1 MFDLIVMYI
10 EDCLLVLMAVAVYL
24 YLVISVYPRLTMRA
38 VWQSRRKGKNPEDRG
53 VRKLVFPEG
62 RAIVYEPSLSTRRFI
77 RHYALIKRGGCTY
90 IQCRIHERIALL
102 RYDVATFDRRGK
114 LLDIVSVREWIS
126 EPGHT
131 APVRLPRET
140 AYASVTLRK
149 ADAMYK
155 GREKT
160 LGYTLVGTALYA
172 GLTAVT
178 TVFVDC
184 ILQSSLSEICAAL
197 GAAGILP
204 DGGPVTPL
212 STSMSFAVIL
222 GLVSA
227 ACGVLI
233 HYIHA
238 NKVLNR

>member
-10 EDCLLVLMAVAVYL
+10 EDCLLVLMALAAYL
-24 YLVISVYPRLTMRA
+24 YLIISVYPRLTMRA
-38 VWQSRRKGKNPEDRG
+38 VWRSRRKGAPAGDRG
-53 VRKLVFPEG
+53 VRKLLFPGG
-62 RAIVYEPSLSTRRFI
+62 RAIVYEPTLSVRRFI
-77 RHYALIKRGGCTY
+77 RHYALVKQDGCTY
-90 IQCRIHERIALL
+90 IQCRIHERIALI

-126 EPGHT
+126 EPGQT
-131 APVRLPRET
+131 SLVRLPRET

-160 LGYTLVGTALYA
+160 VGYSLVGTALYA
-172 GLTAVT
+172 ALTVVTAVAADI
-178 TVFVDC
+178 VLHGC
-184 ILQSSLSEICAAL
+184 LSEICGAL

-212 STSMSFAVIL
+212 ATSMSFAVIL
-222 GLVSA
+222 GLVCA
-227 ACGVLI
+227 AWGVLI